1 MPAKVWK
8 LWHWQVWCRW
18 QCWSREFNMNG
29 KPYTSLTP
37 LASALDGHAAGKKR
51 NFSGS
56 VGEWSEIGPQL
67 IVRCEGW
74 RLAWNFRSPSA
85 TSASHE
91 ESRFA
96 QDTVDDLRRKIAERV
111 GFASEAISLHLD
123 GRPLLPTE
131 ATRVATELGAS
142 VGGVSSSVMGAIA
155 IGGVSSSIMDAIKI
169 GGVSS

>member
-1 MPAKVWK
+1 MRLIQSA
-8 LWHWQVWCRW
+8 WQGSADTCVGVRW
-18 QCWSREFNMNG
+18 PCGRKETQLFG
-29 KPYTSLTP
+29 
-37 LASALDGHAAGKKR
+37 
-51 NFSGS
+51 
-56 VGEWSEIGPQL
+56 IG
-67 IVRCEGW
+67 R
-74 RLAWNFRSPSA
+74 
-85 TSASHE
+85 ASHE

-131 ATRVATELGAS
+131 STRVATELGAS